1 MGPGA
6 LSSEIMAMTPEE
18 FWQILHDAPEIKPVF
33 YRLYHDEQ
41 GHPIAYSMDDLPG
54 NYIEID
60 AETYARSS
68 GQVRVIN
75 GQLVEIEKHSV
86 QLKLKP
92 SADQGFCCHP
102 WDVCVIVDEYSPH
115 RKWKMTDES

>member
-6 LSSEIMAMTPEE
+6 LSSQVMAMTPEE
-18 FWQILHDAPEIKPVF
+18 FWHILHDAPEIKPVF

-41 GHPIAYSMDDLPG
+41 GYPIAYSMEHMPG

-75 GQLVEIEKHSV
+75 GHLVKIEPQNI

-92 SADQGFCCHP
+92 STDQGTCCHP
-102 WDVCVIVDEYSPH
+102 WDICVIVDEAKPH
-115 RKWKMTDES
+115 IKWKISE